1 MKTMSVRLPAPIELY
16 IQIENSSALEG
27 VPECFAP
34 DAIVHDEGQTYEGL
48 NAIKNWMTATKKK
61 YGHTIIPLDLV
72 ERDDQTVLRAR
83 LAGNFPGSP
92 VTVNFSFVLAGGK
105 IYSLKIGP

>member
-1 MKTMSVRLPAPIELY
+1 MSIRLPAPIELY

-61 YGHTIIPLDLV
+61 YGHTLTPLDLV

-92 VTVNFSFVLAGGK
+92 VTVNFSFMLAGGK
-105 IYSLKIGP
+105 IYSLK

>member
-1 MKTMSVRLPAPIELY
+1 MSIRLPAPIELY

-92 VTVNFSFVLAGGK
+92 VTVNFSFMLAGGK
-105 IYSLKIGP
+105 IYSLK